1 MIPCFPGYDAL
12 NCGYDKNFFSRWAW
26 VRGDF
31 VAGFWG
37 GGMWISLKCVDGFK
51 SGALNAV
58 ADWVLFCFRKNGEF
72 FCCVIQFAI
81 CELRIKN
88 YICICGNIMGC
99 ALKT

>member
-37 GGMWISLKCVDGFK
+37 GGMWISLECVDGFK
-51 SGALNAV
+51 SGALIGV
-58 ADWVLFCFRKNGEF
+58 DDGVRFLFPDAREY
-72 FCCVIQFAI
+72 QEA
-81 CELRIKN
+81 RILSEKV
-88 YICICGNIMGC
+88 Y
-99 ALKT
+99 